1 MKRFLAVLLGA
12 ALCSGLVLT
21 DAEAKRLGGGRSLG
35 MQRDQVI
42 RRDIAPQPP
51 APPSQ
56 VAPVRPATPAPM
68 PARSGLSRWLGPIAG
83 LAAGIGL
90 AALFSHLGLGEEFA
104 TIAML
109 MLLMAGAVLLFRL
122 LRRPQQNAALQYA
135 GTGREPVL
143 LDYGSA
149 DTAPASQRTSIPA
162 GFDVE
167 GFVRQAKLNFVR
179 LQASHDAADI
189 EDIRRFTSPQMLAE
203 IMPELQQRGA
213 ARQQTDVVTLDAE
226 ALDVRQ
232 EGRQYVASVRFH
244 GAIRESEGAAP
255 IPFDEVWHLTKPVDG
270 SGGWVIAGIQ
280 QSA

>member
-12 ALCSGLVLT
+12 VLCSGLVLT

-42 RRDIAPQPP
+42 RRDLAPQPP

-56 VAPVRPATPAPM
+56 MAPARPATPAPM
-68 PARSGLSRWLGPIAG
+68 PARSGASRWLGPIAG

-109 MLLMAGAVLLFRL
+109 MLLMAGALLLFRL
-122 LRRPQQNAALQYA
+122 LRRPQPATLQYA
-135 GTGREPVL
+135 GTGREPVVV
-143 LDYGSA
+143 DYGSG

-189 EDIRRFTSPQMLAE
+189 EDIRRFTSPEMLAE
-203 IMPELQQRGA
+203 LMPELQQRGG

-244 GAIRESEGAAP
+244 GAMRESEDTAP
-255 IPFDEVWHLTKPVDG
+255 LPFDEVWHLTKPVDG
-270 SGGWVIAGIQ
+270 SSGWVIAGIQ
-280 QSA
+280 QNA